1 MNIQSN
7 PLHALLWAV
16 LPKELEEHFEITG
29 HEKTDTHFRIFL
41 TEKNIPPNTEGK
53 LIINTLLKT
62 LTVDD
67 YPLRGRKC
75 ELIIQRRYWKL
86 ADTAKLL
93 KRDIPITK
101 EGTKLACEFANFLK
115 EQN

>member
-1 MNIQSN
+1 MTTQSN

-16 LPKELEEHFEITG
+16 LPKELEEYFEITS

-41 TEKNIPPNTEGK
+41 IEKNIPPDTGGK
-53 LIINTLLKT
+53 PVINTLLKT
-62 LTVDD
+62 LTIDD

-86 ADTAKLL
+86 ADTTKLL

-101 EGTKLACEFANFLK
+101 EGTKLASEFANFLK
-115 EQN
+115 E